1 MAKNYIKP
9 GDHLTF
15 TASADAASGSVV
27 VLGTLIAI
35 ALTAVANG
43 ANGEAAIEGV
53 WEVPKA
59 TGAAINAWT
68 KPSYDTATGTFGVAG
83 AETAGDVIGGVV
95 AVETAASA
103 ATTVKVKLLPGAGS
117 LKT

>member
-9 GDHLTF
+9 GDRLTF
-15 TASADAASGSVV
+15 TAAANVASGGVV
-27 VLGTLIAI
+27 VLGTMIGI

-43 ANGEAAIEGV
+43 ESGEAAVEDV

-68 KPSYDTATGTFGVAG
+68 KPSYDIADGNFTVAG
-83 AETAGDVIGGVV
+83 AETAGDVIGGVI
-95 AVETAASA
+95 AVETAGSA
-103 ATTVKVKLLPGAGS
+103 ATTVKVKLLPGAGV
-117 LKT
+117 LDT

>member
-9 GDHLTF
+9 GEHLTF
-15 TASADAASGSVV
+15 TAGADVASGSA
-27 VLGTLIAI
+27 VLLGSLLGV

-43 ANGEAAIEGV
+43 KEGEAAIEGV
-53 WEVPKA
+53 WELPKA

-68 KPSYDTATGTFGVAG
+68 KPSWDVSEGKFIASG
-83 AETAGDVIGGVV
+83 AANGDLDNGVV
-95 AVETAASA
+95 AVETAGSA

-117 LKT
+117 VHSA